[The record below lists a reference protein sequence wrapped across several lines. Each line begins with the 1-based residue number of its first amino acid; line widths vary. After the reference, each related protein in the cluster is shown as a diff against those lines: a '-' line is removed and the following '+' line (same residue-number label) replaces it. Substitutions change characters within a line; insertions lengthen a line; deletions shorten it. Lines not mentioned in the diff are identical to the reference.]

1 MVGGG
6 GRGPLAR
13 AVVVI
18 VVEGKINGCS
28 GHESTS
34 GAVPPGDAH
43 PRRHRPAL
51 PDEARPGA
59 TARVTGEDPGILPSD
74 SLSLPSPPLTPSLA
88 AGGAGVTP
96 CLAAVR
102 TLLGGGDAEED
113 EGEDEDEGVGPDPSG
128 PSPPRRVGLLYA
140 ARGLNDLAWREEL
153 EATAAR
159 HPPGRLSLSF
169 HAEEMDEEG
178 DEERGHPRVRRGRPT
193 AADVRATLERLVAG
207 GVGGEVT
214 PPPTLPVARVRA
226 HLYGSRGFVRA
237 VRTALVAAGVPPGR
251 VLGESWGG

>member
-1 MVGGG
+1 VVGGG
-6 GRGPLAR
+6 GRGPLVR